1 MSGKGGRKET
11 RRAALSREDHALWGE
26 VTKSIAPLRA
36 RPQPSQPIEPAEE
49 APRVAKKAAP
59 PRPPAPPPKL
69 APKAPAL
76 ANIDRRTKQ
85 RLSRGRTEI
94 DARLDLHGMTQ
105 AAARTRLESFL
116 KSAQARGHGLV
127 LVITGKGRPPSRD
140 SVRRGGARRAAAS
153 SAAMAFASRLAAARG
168 RLHRG
173 LDRPRRHRRALCA
186 RQESP
191 LSRQRI

>member
-11 RRAALSREDHALWGE
+11 RREALSREDHALWGE

-36 RPQPSQPIEPAEE
+36 RSQPSQLVEFIEETPS
-49 APRVAKKAAP
+49 APRKAP
-59 PRPPAPPPKL
+59 PLPPAPPPKPAL
-69 APKAPAL
+69 KAPAL
-76 ANIDRRTKQ
+76 ATIDRRTKQ

-127 LVITGKGRPPSRD
+127 LVITGKGRPASRD
-140 SVRRGGARRAAAS
+140 SHSEEERGVLRRQVPQWLSLPGLRPLVVGFSEASIGHGGTGALYVRVRKAR
-153 SAAMAFASRLAAARG
+153 
-168 RLHRG
+168 
-173 LDRPRRHRRALCA
+173 
-186 RQESP
+186 
-191 LSRQRI
+191 

>member
-11 RRAALSREDHALWGE
+11 RREALSREDHALWGE

-36 RPQPSQPIEPAEE
+36 RAEPAEPNKPVEE
-49 APRVAKKAAP
+49 APLVPRKVPP
-59 PRPPAPPPKL
+59 PRPPALPPKP

-76 ANIDRRTKQ
+76 ATIDRRTKQ
-85 RLSRGRTEI
+85 RLSRGTTEI

-127 LVITGKGRPPSRD
+127 LVITGKGRPATRD
-140 SVRRGGARRAAAS
+140 SYGEEERGVLRRQVPQWLSLPDLRPLVVGFTEASIGHGGTGALYVRVRKAR
-153 SAAMAFASRLAAARG
+153 
-168 RLHRG
+168 
-173 LDRPRRHRRALCA
+173 
-186 RQESP
+186 
-191 LSRQRI
+191 

>member
-49 APRVAKKAAP
+49 APRLAKKAAP

-140 SVRRGGARRAAAS
+140 SYGEEERGVLRRQVPQWLSLPGLRPLVVGFTEASIGHGGTGALYVRVRKA
-153 SAAMAFASRLAAARG
+153 
-168 RLHRG
+168 H
-173 LDRPRRHRRALCA
+173 
-186 RQESP
+186 
-191 LSRQRI
+191 